1 MSDYQ
6 FDRYLQTLDPSTI
19 RLPAGRILIDQDPL
33 PTKTHSGLYLPQRDD
48 QPDHPA
54 NTGTVL
60 AIGHGS
66 FQYDDDSTGKRRR
79 VTHTG
84 LQPDDLNVGD
94 RVVYRLLM
102 SDLNQ
107 RRVMTDIR
115 RVDAVIET
123 ENLEQ
128 QKEHG
133 I

>member
-1 MSDYQ
+1 MSEYQ

-19 RLPAGRILIDQDPL
+19 RLPAGRVMIAQDPL
-33 PTKTHSGLYLPQRDD
+33 PEKEGSILLPQRDA

-66 FQYDDDSTGKRRR
+66 FQYDDESTGRRRR

-84 LQPDDLNVGD
+84 LGPDDVQVGD

-107 RRVMTDIR
+107 GVVMTDIR
-115 RVDAVIET
+115 RVDAVIE
-123 ENLEQ
+123 
-128 QKEHG
+128 K
-133 I
+133 